1 MKSPVIAALRKQLLA
16 KGVTLLPVC
25 PKCEAPIPAK
35 EWDAHRKGCK

>member
-1 MKSPVIAALRKQLLA
+1 MKSPVIAKLRQQLLA

-35 EWDAHRKGCK
+35 DWDRHQAECK

>member
-25 PKCEAPIPAK
+25 PTCETPIPTK
-35 EWDAHRKGCK
+35 EWDRHRRECK